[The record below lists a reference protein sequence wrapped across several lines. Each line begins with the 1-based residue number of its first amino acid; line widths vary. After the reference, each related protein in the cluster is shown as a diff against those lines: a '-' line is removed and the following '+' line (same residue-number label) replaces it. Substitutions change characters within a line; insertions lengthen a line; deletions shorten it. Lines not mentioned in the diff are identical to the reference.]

1 MLQIRTM
8 SNDDLPFAVQIT
20 SQMGWNLAEGDFNF
34 MIELEPEGCFVAV
47 DASERIGLATTIS
60 YGNIGWFGN
69 LVVNK
74 AYRNKG
80 TGSKLVKHSI
90 EYLLRKHVKTVG
102 LYAYDDRIHFYNR
115 LDFKYDSDFIVMKG
129 KGFPSQSNSNVRKA
143 QKSDIDRVVEFD
155 ESCFGSSRRKLLEPI
170 LLDQDNLCY
179 MVAENDH
186 VSAYAVAK
194 VYRGMAELG
203 PLVCSAGRNIL
214 AIELLRTILDRL
226 SGIEV
231 SLFLP
236 TKEPTIINMLEGK
249 GFTREFRVAR
259 MFHGQPMVKN
269 CIQTAESLE
278 RG

>member
-8 SNDDLPFAVQIT
+8 SNEDLPFAVRIT
-20 SQMGWNLAEGDFNF
+20 GQMGWNLVEDDFKF
-34 MIELEPEGCFVAV
+34 MIALEPEGCFVAI
-47 DASERIGLATTIS
+47 DNGERIGLATTIS

-80 TGSKLVKHSI
+80 AGSKLVKHSI

-102 LYAYDDRIHFYNR
+102 LYAYENRIHFYNR

-129 KGFPSQSNSNVRKA
+129 KGFPSPSNSNAKRA
-143 QKSDIDRVVEFD
+143 QESDIAKVVEFD

-179 MVAENDH
+179 TVTENGH
-186 VSAYAVAK
+186 VSAYVVAK

-203 PLVCSAGRNIL
+203 PLVCPVGRNSL
-214 AIELLRTILDRL
+214 AVELLKMILDKL
-226 SGIEV
+226 NGVEV

-236 TKEPTIINMLEGK
+236 TKETTTINMLEGK
-249 GFTREFRVAR
+249 GFTGEFHVVR
-259 MFHGQPMVKN
+259 MFHGLPAVKN

>member
-8 SNDDLPFAVQIT
+8 SNEDLPFAVQIT
-20 SQMGWNLAEGDFNF
+20 GQMRWNLLEDDFKF

-47 DASERIGLATTIS
+47 DNNKRIGLATTIN
-60 YGNIGWFGN
+60 YGDIGWFGN

-80 TGSKLVKHSI
+80 AGSKLVKHSI

-102 LYAYDDRIHFYNR
+102 LYAYDNRIHFYDR
-115 LDFKYDSDFIVMKG
+115 LDFKCDSDFIVMKG
-129 KGFPSQSNSNVRKA
+129 KGFSSPSNSDVRRA
-143 QKSDIDRVVEFD
+143 QESDIAKIVEFD

-179 MVAENDH
+179 TVTENGH
-186 VSAYAVAK
+186 VSAYVVAK
-194 VYRGMAELG
+194 VYHGMAELG
-203 PLVCSAGRNIL
+203 PLACPAGRNNL
-214 AIELLRTILDRL
+214 ALGLLKTVLDKL
-226 SGIEV
+226 NGVEV

-236 TKEPTIINMLEGK
+236 AKETTIIDMLEGK
-249 GFTREFRVAR
+249 GFAGEFRVVR
-259 MFHGQPMVKN
+259 MFQGPPVVKN
-269 CIQTAESLE
+269 CIQMAESLE

>member
-8 SNDDLPFAVQIT
+8 SNDDLPFAVKIT
-20 SQMGWNLAEGDFNF
+20 GQMGWNLAEGDFNF

-47 DASERIGLATTIS
+47 DDSERIGLATTIS
-60 YGNIGWFGN
+60 YGDIGWFGN
-69 LVVNK
+69 LVVND
-74 AYRNKG
+74 AYRNRG

-102 LYAYDDRIHFYNR
+102 LYAYDNRIHFYKR
-115 LDFKYDSDFIVMKG
+115 LDFKYDSDFIVMTG
-129 KGFPSQSNSNVRKA
+129 KGFPSQSSSNARKV
-143 QKSDIDRVVEFD
+143 QESDIASVVEFD

-170 LLDQDNLCY
+170 LLDNDNICY
-179 MVAENDH
+179 TITENDH
-186 VSAYAVAK
+186 VLAYAAAK
-194 VYRGMAELG
+194 MYRGMAELG
-203 PLVCSAGRNIL
+203 PLVCSAGRDNL
-214 AIELLRTILDRL
+214 SIELLKAILDKL
-226 SGIEV
+226 EGIEV

-236 TKEPTIINMLEGK
+236 TKESTIINMLEGK

-259 MFHGQPMVKN
+259 MFHGQTMVKN

>member
-8 SNDDLPFAVQIT
+8 SNEDFPFAIQIT
-20 SQMGWNLAEGDFNF
+20 GQMGWNLLEDDFKF
-34 MIELEPEGCFVAV
+34 MMELEPEGCFMAT
-47 DASERIGLATTIS
+47 DNSERIGLATTIS
-60 YGNIGWFGN
+60 YGDIGWFGN

-80 TGSKLVKHSI
+80 AGSKLVKHSI

-102 LYAYDDRIHFYNR
+102 LYAYENRIHFYNR

-129 KGFPSQSNSNVRKA
+129 KGFPSPSNSNAKRA
-143 QKSDIDRVVEFD
+143 QQSDIAQIVECD

-179 MVAENDH
+179 TVTKNDH
-186 VSAYAVAK
+186 VSAYVVAK

-203 PLVCSAGRNIL
+203 PLVCPAGSNSL
-214 AIELLRTILDRL
+214 AVDLLKTVLDKL
-226 SGIEV
+226 NGVEV

-236 TKEPTIINMLEGK
+236 TKEATTINMLEGK
-249 GFTREFRVAR
+249 GFTREFRVVR
-259 MFHGQPMVKN
+259 MFYGLPVVKD